1 MTQPARPLAN
11 PLIEVSDFDSDASK
25 PMVMCAV
32 PDGND
37 AVRFALPVAYMDLVR
52 EFDGVRTIDEA
63 IDAFLQRGQGNF
75 ERDWLRRLVEKSLLP
90 KGILIHADQDASR
103 AGVSSQ
109 PKRAFLF
116 IKLPII
122 PPSVVEPI
130 ARRLGFMFK
139 TPALVL
145 GLILAVLS
153 HAYVYGVLLTAQRV
167 DLSQLDATG
176 VLAVM
181 LLSTLGTLCHEFGH
195 ASAAS
200 YYGCRR
206 MTIGWGVYIIYTVL
220 WTNVSD
226 AWKLPRRQ
234 RAVVDIGGVYFESIF
249 LLLTLAL
256 FLRTGDI
263 VFLVA
268 FVIIDLSIATTFNPF
283 LRMDGYWLMSDF
295 FGIVNLRKQQM
306 LWLQHL
312 GGKLFGVKESG
323 PKIDLTPKAK
333 WVLGIYTALGTL
345 FLGYILK
352 VIFQFV
358 ILSIAKEYPALL
370 RAFVQAAGEGAPLI
384 ELLKAFL
391 EVFWRSLMLAG
402 AAVTLWSLV
411 TRTFSLLGKLRAFRA
426 QVRHSG
432 A

>member
-1 MTQPARPLAN
+1 MTEHARPLAN
-11 PLIEVSDFDSDASK
+11 PLLEISDFDSDASK

-32 PDGND
+32 PNGDD
-37 AVRFALPVAYMDLVR
+37 AVRFALPVAYMELVR
-52 EFDGVRTIDEA
+52 EFDGVRTVDEA
-63 IDAFLQRGQGNF
+63 IDAFLKRSQGTF
-75 ERDWLRRLVEKSLLP
+75 DRDWLRRLVEKSLLP
-90 KGILIHADQDASR
+90 KGILIHPDQDAAH

-122 PPSVVEPI
+122 PPHVVEPI

-139 TPALVL
+139 APALVL

-153 HAYVYGVLLTAQRV
+153 HAYVYGVLLTEKSV
-167 DLSQLDATG
+167 DFNQLDAAGILT
-176 VLAVM
+176 VFLF
-181 LLSTLGTLCHEFGH
+181 STLGTLCHEFGH
-195 ASAAS
+195 ASAAAH
-200 YYGCRR
+200 YGCRK

-220 WTNVSD
+220 WTNVSE

-256 FLRTGDI
+256 YLRTGQL
-263 VFLVA
+263 VFLLA
-268 FVIIDLSIATTFNPF
+268 FVLIDVSIMTTFNPF

-312 GGKLFGVKESG
+312 GGKLFGAKETG
-323 PKIDLTPKAK
+323 PKIDLSRNAR
-333 WVLGIYTALGTL
+333 WALGIYTVLGSL
-345 FLGYILK
+345 FLVYIVK
-352 VIFQFV
+352 VVFQFV

-370 RAFVQAAGEGAPLI
+370 REFFQAVGNGAPVV
-384 ELLKAFL
+384 ELLKAFV
-391 EVFWRSLMLAG
+391 EVLWRSLMLAG
-402 AAVTLWSLV
+402 AAVTLWGLV
-411 TRTFSLLGKLRAFRA
+411 RSAFNLLGKLKAFRA
-426 QVRHSG
+426 QALHSG